1 MPIVRPV
8 PPLIRRLLG
17 APSLLA
23 LLLGTAAFFDAVP
36 AQYLDPTDVSWMN
49 RQDTMTHWLGW
60 EHFRHA
66 PVWQLPLGKNEG
78 YGLDKST
85 SVVFS
90 DSIPI
95 AALLLHPLERVLPE
109 PFQYLGWWTLL
120 SFVLQAYF
128 GLRLMELVFARRPA
142 QLAAAALFVLSPA
155 MLNRLHMHTSLTS
168 HWLVLAALWLYLRT
182 SGWASLRWLGLLS
195 VAALVH
201 GYLFAMVAVLWAAH
215 LVKVLVHRRPPSI
228 RELLAAAA
236 GAVAVVIG
244 VIAVMWLVGY
254 FGYGSTGTSFYGQDR
269 FDLANFVGSYRI
281 WSRWFPYLVCGARP
295 FDWDGQ
301 AFLGIGVIGLLAI
314 AAASGV
320 VRAMMRSR
328 RRRATTTPAVEATA
342 RIPMWPLLLACAA
355 LVTFAASN
363 HVVAW
368 HHELFSYPLPHRW
381 MRLAE
386 TFRGAG
392 RMAWPALYATIVAIL
407 VLFAR
412 AVPPRLHLGVLTLA
426 ALLQAYDVSPGID
439 VMIYNPLSSP
449 WVHSLPDPSWRAAD
463 HYQQL
468 IAVPGS
474 ELPPDWQ
481 DLSWVAAQHRLG
493 TNFGVF
499 NRTRWREVV
508 RADAR
513 WQASVDHARFEPQTI
528 YLFLQDHAWQ
538 VARRRKG
545 PNDVARLVDG
555 RRLLFPDGARFG
567 LRDDVAAAAASPR
580 PAPASAATRSPDPH

>member
-23 LLLGTAAFFDAVP
+23 LLLGTAAFFYAVP
-36 AQYLDPTDVSWMN
+36 ARYLDPTDVSWMN
-49 RQDTMTHWLGW
+49 RQDTISHWLGW

-66 PVWQLPLGKNEG
+66 PLWQLPLGKNEH

-85 SVVFS
+85 SIVFS

-95 AALLLHPLERVLPE
+95 VALALHPFAHLLPE

-128 GLRLMELVFARRPA
+128 GLRLMELAFARRPA

-168 HWLVLAALWLYLRT
+168 HWLLLAALWLYLCT
-182 SGWASLRWLGLLS
+182 AGWAWLRWAGLLCI
-195 VAALVH
+195 AALVH
-201 GYLFAMVAVLWAAH
+201 GYVFAMVAVLWAAH
-215 LVKVLVHRRPPSI
+215 LLKVTAHRRPWSL
-228 RELLAAAA
+228 RELVTAAA
-236 GAVAVVIG
+236 GTTATIAGVA
-244 VIAVMWLVGY
+244 AVMWLVGT
-254 FGYGSTGTSFYGQDR
+254 FGYGSTGTSLYGQDC
-269 FDLANFVGSYRI
+269 FDLANFFCSYII

-301 AFLGIGVIGLLAI
+301 AFLGIGVIALLAI
-314 AAASGV
+314 AVAGGVARAVLRLGRPRAPAEPAAAAAP
-320 VRAMMRSR
+320 RLAL
-328 RRRATTTPAVEATA
+328 
-342 RIPMWPLLLACAA
+342 WPLVLACAA
-355 LVTFAASN
+355 LIAFAASN

-381 MRLAE
+381 LRLAE

-392 RMAWPALYATIVAIL
+392 RMGWPALYATIIAIL
-407 VLFAR
+407 VGFAR
-412 AVPPRLHLGVLTLA
+412 AVPQRLHLGLLTVA
-426 ALLQAYDVSPGID
+426 ALAQAYDVKPGID
-439 VMIYNPLSSP
+439 IMIYNRLQEP
-449 WVHSLPDPSWRAAD
+449 WVHALRDPAWRAAD
-463 HYQQL
+463 HYQKL
-468 IAVPGS
+468 IA
-474 ELPPDWQ
+474 LPAATLPSDWQ

-508 RADAR
+508 RANAA
-513 WQASVDHARFEPQTI
+513 WQASADSGRFRPEAI
-528 YLFLQDHAWQ
+528 YLFSDEQQWQ
-538 VARRRKG
+538 RARLRKG
-545 PNDVARLVDG
+545 PDDVARVVDG
-555 RRLLFPDGARFG
+555 RRLLFPGGARFG
-567 LRDDVAAAAASPR
+567 LRDD
-580 PAPASAATRSPDPH
+580 PAPPPTVEPPAAR